1 MMQDFRGQGTCCHL
15 EAIAQLLAATRIS
28 KGRSWHQTAASMHT
42 FITVRIFI
50 IAPLDDPRLLGSLFN
65 KQSSHPETRLCLQR
79 DRNDLGRAR
88 LDGFTNS
95 FGSTGSRTDSRV
107 LCWTCETN
115 HSIATGESS
124 RAIGI
129 HSSKRRRARSLI
141 ETNSQKGGDLYARDT
156 ERDWQSVS
164 LPGCSATNI
173 LMMKTMLQRVLRG
186 FCVHRS

>member
-1 MMQDFRGQGTCCHL
+1 MQDFRGQGTCCHL

-65 KQSSHPETRLCLQR
+65 KKSSHPETRLCLQR

-107 LCWTCETN
+107 LSQEPGHARRTIQLLQERVHVPSEFTQAN
-115 HSIATGESS
+115 GGEPE
-124 RAIGI
+124 A
-129 HSSKRRRARSLI
+129 
-141 ETNSQKGGDLYARDT
+141 
-156 ERDWQSVS
+156 
-164 LPGCSATNI
+164 
-173 LMMKTMLQRVLRG
+173 
-186 FCVHRS
+186 